1 MQPAPLLHRCLAEL
15 AGTFVLVFFGTGAVF
30 VAVLTGALS
39 GLFQVAIV
47 WGLAIGLAIHA
58 FGAIS
63 GAHLNPAVTLALMAY
78 RGFRWRD
85 VLPYVVAQLVGAFLA
100 SALLY
105 MLFSGLLTDF
115 ETTHEMVRGQ
125 PGSQRSAMMFGEYT
139 PNPGMLGSDAAA
151 FEKVSLLQGFAAEGV
166 GTAILVFMIFAMTDP
181 TNRSRPDGNLA
192 APAIGLTVTALIC
205 LIAPLTQAGF
215 NPARDLP
222 RATPFQLARR
232 LGPDRHPRTTRRV
245 LHALHP
251 RSSPGRPHRRRL
263 LCPRLEDALS
273 RPHHC
278 CLMPQL
284 IRCFSPLRNLHISSM

>member
-1 MQPAPLLHRCLAEL
+1 MIFFRVNAIVLKILGVAMQPAPLLHRCLAEL

-78 RGFRWRD
+78 RGFLWRD
-85 VLPYVVAQLVGAFLA
+85 VLPYVMAQLVGAFLA

-215 NPARDLP
+215 NPARDL
-222 RATPFQLARR
+222 
-232 LGPDRHPRTTRRV
+232 G
-245 LHALHP
+245 
-251 RSSPGRPHRRRL
+251 
-263 LCPRLEDALS
+263 PRLFSLLAGWGQIAIPGPRGEFFTLYILAPL
-273 RPHHC
+273 
-278 CLMPQL
+278 LGGL
-284 IRCFSPLRNLHISSM
+284 IGGGFYAQGLKMRSADPTTAA